1 MRAVVKCALTVAI
14 LFVLF
19 AFNQAGATPV
29 ASAFSI
35 PRQSAA
41 ADTTYLVQQ
50 GDTYYSL
57 SRRFSIPLDSLQKWN
72 GTQLQMGQ
80 TLYLT
85 NRKAK
90 AKTTAAKPAATPAAQ
105 ASIASQ
111 QPKATVQP
119 STAQPAQTAVAKPN
133 PQAAKPATVKAE
145 PQTARPATTP
155 PAQSAKAVSA
165 TNATGPARTQ
175 VSTSAAASTLPTLES
190 KEKQRILVVPFD
202 PYLYFSDADDE
213 IARHSKI
220 PRQNVRHVFRGR
232 LNALLAPE
240 GYETINLL
248 GGVYRDSVSELS
260 TLYRSLSY
268 GYQDNKQSRYNHQ
281 PAIKSKERENAL
293 DWVKRKK
300 NDLNIKGG
308 QPATVPV
315 AQDENKHFGVKVKDP
330 KFFSHFNGQYGI
342 DYYVF
347 INQFEVKTNYENCLD
362 RATWNYERDF
372 LVHYS
377 IYNSQ
382 GELVSGNKVK
392 VPYQSNMNDVQRI
405 VSDNMPNMAK
415 RVLADLPQAQK

>member
-1 MRAVVKCALTVAI
+1 MKAIVKSLLTIAI

-35 PRQSAA
+35 PRQAST

-57 SRRFSIPLDSLQKWN
+57 SRRFNIPLDSLKKWN
-72 GTQLQMGQ
+72 GTQLNMGQ

-85 NRKAK
+85 NRRAK
-90 AKTTAAKPAATPAAQ
+90 AKTVAAKPAPASSQQSNAAKAPAPAVKTASTAANTPATPAKQPVAKAQ
-105 ASIASQ
+105 AT
-111 QPKATVQP
+111 P
-119 STAQPAQTAVAKPN
+119 QT
-133 PQAAKPATVKAE
+133 QAAKSAA
-145 PQTARPATTP
+145 TP
-155 PAQSAKAVSA
+155 PAQSARA
-165 TNATGPARTQ
+165 TGTANPTGPARTQ
-175 VSTSAAASTLPTLES
+175 ASTSASASTLPTLES
-190 KEKQRILVVPFD
+190 KVKQRILVVPFD

-232 LNALLAPE
+232 LNAMLAPE

-260 TLYRSLSY
+260 TLYKSLSY

-281 PAIKSKERENAL
+281 PTVKAKERENAL
-293 DWVKRKK
+293 DWVKRQKEK
-300 NDLNIKGG
+300 VNIRGG

-362 RATWNYERDF
+362 RASWNYERDF

-377 IYNSQ
+377 IYDSK

>member
-1 MRAVVKCALTVAI
+1 MKAIVKYALALI
-14 LFVLF
+14 AFCFF
-19 AFNQAGATPV
+19 AFNQADAAPA

-35 PRQSAA
+35 PNAQLGIA
-41 ADTTYLVQQ
+41 ADSVYLVQQ

-57 SRRFSIPLDSLQKWN
+57 SRRFGIPLDSLQKWN

-80 TLYLT
+80 KLYLT
-85 NRKAK
+85 RKGAK
-90 AKTTAAKPAATPAAQ
+90 TKTTAAAPSSTPAKKPVSTPAAASKPATASTAAPAPVVRPAAAPAATK
-105 ASIASQ
+105 S
-111 QPKATVQP
+111 
-119 STAQPAQTAVAKPN
+119 N
-133 PQAAKPATVKAE
+133 
-145 PQTARPATTP
+145 
-155 PAQSAKAVSA
+155 SA
-165 TNATGPARTQ
+165 TATTGPAHTNE
-175 VSTSAAASTLPTLES
+175 SNSAAASKLPTLES
-190 KEKQRILVVPFD
+190 KAKQRILVVPFD

-220 PRQNVRHVFRGR
+220 PRQNVRHVFRNR
-232 LNALLAPE
+232 LNALMAPE

-260 TLYRSLSY
+260 TLYKSLNY

-281 PAIKSKERENAL
+281 PVVKAKERENAL
-293 DWVKRKK
+293 EWVKRQKEK
-300 NDLNIKGG
+300 VNIKGG

-330 KFFSHFNGQYGI
+330 NFFTHFNNQYGI

-362 RATWNYERDF
+362 RASWNYERDF

-377 IYNSQ
+377 IYDSK

-392 VPYQSNMNDVQRI
+392 VPYHSNMNDVQRI
-405 VSDNMPNMAK
+405 VSDNMPNMAR
-415 RVLADLPQAQK
+415 RVLADLPAAQK

>member
-35 PRQSAA
+35 PGQSAA

-133 PQAAKPATVKAE
+133 PQAAKPATAS
-145 PQTARPATTP
+145 QTTPPSQAARPATTP

-165 TNATGPARTQ
+165 TNTTGPARTQ

-190 KEKQRILVVPFD
+190 KEKQRILVVPFR
-202 PYLYFSDADDE
+202 PISP
-213 IARHSKI
+213 ARK
-220 PRQNVRHVFRGR
+220 P
-232 LNALLAPE
+232 P
-240 GYETINLL
+240 
-248 GGVYRDSVSELS
+248 S
-260 TLYRSLSY
+260 TS
-268 GYQDNKQSRYNHQ
+268 
-281 PAIKSKERENAL
+281 P
-293 DWVKRKK
+293 
-300 NDLNIKGG
+300 
-308 QPATVPV
+308 
-315 AQDENKHFGVKVKDP
+315 
-330 KFFSHFNGQYGI
+330 
-342 DYYVF
+342 
-347 INQFEVKTNYENCLD
+347 
-362 RATWNYERDF
+362 
-372 LVHYS
+372 
-377 IYNSQ
+377 
-382 GELVSGNKVK
+382 
-392 VPYQSNMNDVQRI
+392 
-405 VSDNMPNMAK
+405 
-415 RVLADLPQAQK
+415 

>member
-1 MRAVVKCALTVAI
+1 MKAIVKSALTVAI
-14 LFVLF
+14 LFVLV
-19 AFNQAGATPV
+19 AFNQANAAP
-29 ASAFSI
+29 AALAFSI
-35 PRQSAA
+35 PAPAAQS
-41 ADTTYLVQQ
+41 DTTYLVQQ

-57 SRRFSIPLDSLQKWN
+57 SRRFAIPVDSLQKWN

-90 AKTTAAKPAATPAAQ
+90 AASVAAKPTPATNQQAKTQAAANQQPKATEQKPAQTAKATTPPTQAAKPAATG
-105 ASIASQ
+105 I
-111 QPKATVQP
+111 
-119 STAQPAQTAVAKPN
+119 
-133 PQAAKPATVKAE
+133 
-145 PQTARPATTP
+145 
-155 PAQSAKAVSA
+155 
-165 TNATGPARTQ
+165 TGPAPAQ
-175 VSTSAAASTLPTLES
+175 QSTSAAASTLPSLES
-190 KEKQRILVVPFD
+190 KQKQRILVVPFD

-213 IARHSKI
+213 IAKQSKI

-232 LNALLAPE
+232 LNALLSPD

-260 TLYRSLSY
+260 TLYKSLSY

-281 PAIKSKERENAL
+281 PTVKAKERENAL

-300 NDLNIKGG
+300 NELNIKGG
-308 QPATVPV
+308 QPATVPI
-315 AQDENKHFGVKVKDP
+315 AQDETKHFGVKVKDP
-330 KFFSHFNGQYGI
+330 KFFTHFNNQYGV

-377 IYNSQ
+377 IYDSK

-415 RVLADLPQAQK
+415 RVLADLPQARK